1 MSSAPSTAVV
11 STQLAF
17 DARGLLPVVVVDR
30 LTGAVRMVAW
40 ANEAAI
46 EQTRA
51 TGLGTFFSRSRDAL
65 WVKGETSGH
74 TLRVHRVLVDCD
86 ADCLVYEAEPSG
98 PSCHT
103 GAESC
108 FFRALDGEGEGAAQ
122 TMLGRLE
129 AVLIA
134 RKADTAAKSYT
145 RSLYEGGAPKIGAK
159 LREEA
164 DELARALEA
173 ESDDRVVEEA
183 ADLLF
188 HAMVGLEHRNLSYR
202 KVLAALDRRFGTSGH
217 AEKAARGRAEG

>member
-1 MSSAPSTAVV
+1 MSSAPSTPAD
-11 STQLAF
+11 SPKLAF

-40 ANEAAI
+40 ANEEAVA
-46 EQTRA
+46 QTRS
-51 TGLGTFFSRSRDAL
+51 TGRGTFFSRSRGAL

-74 TLRVHRVLVDCD
+74 TLEVRRVLVDCD

-108 FFRALDGEGEGAAQ
+108 FFRALGSEGEGVAQ

-129 AVLIA
+129 AVLVA
-134 RKADTAAKSYT
+134 RKADTAQKSYT
-145 RSLYEGGAPKIGAK
+145 RSLYDGGAPKIGAK

-164 DELARALEA
+164 DELARALES

-202 KVLAALDRRFGTSGH
+202 RVLAALDRRFGTSGH
-217 AEKAARGRAEG
+217 DEKAARGPREG